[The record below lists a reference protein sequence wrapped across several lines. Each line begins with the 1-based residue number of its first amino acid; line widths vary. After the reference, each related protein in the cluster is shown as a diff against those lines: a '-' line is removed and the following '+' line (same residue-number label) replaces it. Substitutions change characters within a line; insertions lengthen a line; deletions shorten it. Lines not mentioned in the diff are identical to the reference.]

1 MSFLRRRRPRFNDRD
16 LMGIFQSVDRGAG
29 AVRRAASETHRFW
42 MLRYLEQNP
51 GVQWRALAVRSI
63 GRRWLVELLDLV
75 FTVPM
80 THGTPF
86 VEGQDLVVEVGEVD
100 ARRDHLS
107 LRLVSAV

>member
-1 MSFLRRRRPRFNDRD
+1 
-16 LMGIFQSVDRGAG
+16 GIFQSVDRGAA

-42 MLRYLEQNP
+42 MLRYLEQNADK
-51 GVQWRALAVRSI
+51 QWRALAVRPI

-86 VEGQDLVVEVGEVD
+86 VEGQELVVEVGEVD